1 MSISYQQLLAYV
13 SFALIEETM
22 LFPIGAPIA
31 TGVQTVAIPIPFTG
45 DAYAGAQLTVQ
56 GSNPELITVI
66 SATQSSFTATFAHP
80 HFATDVVFGSTFPS
94 EQPDAP
100 LFTQDEMIQYIDEVQ
115 NDFLLKVR
123 PLYTVSTVPVNLNQ
137 RFYGQPA
144 NCIRLE
150 RIAINPAPNSFDS
163 TTMDLYETSQASL
176 DMSDP
181 SWLSESGLPA
191 QWFRDQIDTAQYGY
205 RPLPSSNFAAELWY
219 SYSGQYL
226 QTQSNLLTNLLVP
239 DIFYHFIK
247 YGVLARAWSK
257 DGEVRDPDR
266 AQYCQKRF
274 DMGVMLAIK
283 FMTSAGIEMPRGAE
297 GKFDFSPMPVPQAA
311 R

>member
-1 MSISYQQLLAYV
+1 MSITYQQLLAYI

-22 LFPIGAPIA
+22 LFPIGANIA
-31 TGVQTVAIPIPFTG
+31 AGVQTVAIPIPFTG
-45 DAYAGAQLTVQ
+45 DAYPGAQITIQ
-56 GSNPELITVI
+56 GANPELITVI
-66 SATQSSFTATFAHP
+66 SATQTSFTANFAFSHLS
-80 HFATDVVFGSTFPS
+80 TDIVFGSTFPS

-100 LFTQDEMIQYIDEVQ
+100 LFTQQEMIQYIDEVQ

-123 PLYTVSTVPVNLNQ
+123 PLYTVSTVPVNTNQ
-137 RFYGQPA
+137 RFYAQPP

-150 RIAINPAPNSFDS
+150 RVAINPNPNSYTG

-181 SWLSESGLPA
+181 TWLGEFETPA

-205 RPLPSSNFAAELWY
+205 RPLPSANLAAELWY
-219 SYSGQYL
+219 SYSGEYL
-226 QTQSNLLTNLLVP
+226 QTQSNLLTTLLVP
-239 DIFYHFIK
+239 DIFYHAIK

-266 AQYCQKRF
+266 AQYCQKRY
-274 DMGVMLAIK
+274 DMVVMLAIK

-311 R
+311 Q